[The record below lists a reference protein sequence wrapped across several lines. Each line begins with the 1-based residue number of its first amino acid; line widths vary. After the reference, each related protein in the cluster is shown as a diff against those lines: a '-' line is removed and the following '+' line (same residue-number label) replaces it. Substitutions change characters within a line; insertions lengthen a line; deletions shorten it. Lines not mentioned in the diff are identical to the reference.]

1 MIISVIFVLLF
12 LAFLMGIIL
21 VPKIDGKINMIKVA
35 VMGIMAIFCYQSFW
49 AFMFQLVGIPV
60 NLKSTCISMA
70 AAVLLLWGMIIKKKK
85 MQRIFVRITDIAV
98 LAVLAGIVIAVS
110 LHMFTPY
117 LRLSYINSDPA
128 NHFND
133 AMVIVKQGVLGKHIY
148 FSAFVNAMFIE
159 IFSPILIVSKYY
171 KAFIFAD
178 IFMHVLEVWMCY
190 VLMLTVSE
198 KKIVRIF
205 APVFALGYF
214 WGYPAYSYMTGG
226 FVYWSIGVMILMLL
240 VYALLLLERYPKNYK
255 CNVILLLFALY
266 ANTCCNAL
274 FIPLNSAAVILALF
288 VLAIRQKKINKKMI
302 AGFLVVVV
310 IAAAAV
316 FVLFM
321 DKWGGSFDKMITY
334 VSKAGGSRLR
344 VVHR

>member
-1 MIISVIFVLLF
+1 
-12 LAFLMGIIL
+12 
-21 VPKIDGKINMIKVA
+21 
-35 VMGIMAIFCYQSFW
+35 
-49 AFMFQLVGIPV
+49 
-60 NLKSTCISMA
+60 
-70 AAVLLLWGMIIKKKK
+70 

-171 KAFIFAD
+171 KAFILSD

-226 FVYWSIGVMILMLL
+226 FV
-240 VYALLLLERYPKNYK
+240 LLEYWCYDTDAFSLCP
-255 CNVILLLFALY
+255 A
-266 ANTCCNAL
+266 
-274 FIPLNSAAVILALF
+274 SAGAVSEKL
-288 VLAIRQKKINKKMI
+288 
-302 AGFLVVVV
+302 
-310 IAAAAV
+310 
-316 FVLFM
+316 
-321 DKWGGSFDKMITY
+321 
-334 VSKAGGSRLR
+334 
-344 VVHR
+344 

>member
-159 IFSPILIVSKYY
+159 IFDSDRFKIL
-171 KAFIFAD
+171 
-178 IFMHVLEVWMCY
+178 
-190 VLMLTVSE
+190 
-198 KKIVRIF
+198 
-205 APVFALGYF
+205 
-214 WGYPAYSYMTGG
+214 
-226 FVYWSIGVMILMLL
+226 
-240 VYALLLLERYPKNYK
+240 
-255 CNVILLLFALY
+255 
-266 ANTCCNAL
+266 
-274 FIPLNSAAVILALF
+274 
-288 VLAIRQKKINKKMI
+288 
-302 AGFLVVVV
+302 
-310 IAAAAV
+310 
-316 FVLFM
+316 
-321 DKWGGSFDKMITY
+321 
-334 VSKAGGSRLR
+334 
-344 VVHR
+344 